1 MIAPTATRRD
11 TSVTVQLTAAQVAEV
26 NRLLVVTRLLSS
38 TFHDARNSLQSIS
51 GTAELLSMALP
62 NVDRA
67 EERVRSVLREC
78 SSLGDRLEE
87 FLALLTRQSD
97 VPTRV
102 DLRRV
107 CSNALDLRRASWGR
121 MRVAPVLRVPP
132 GTVVYASASDVLR
145 VVLNL
150 ILNAE
155 RAITVAGGGELVL
168 STEDRDTHIALTVE
182 DGGPGVA
189 SDMEPRLFETFVRA
203 DGGLAT
209 GLFVAR
215 HLAAQTG
222 GDVTCESLSGPTR
235 FVARWPLSPGQE
247 PLSGR

>member
-1 MIAPTATRRD
+1 
-11 TSVTVQLTAAQVAEV
+11 VAEV

-38 TFHDARNSLQSIS
+38 TVHDARNSLQSIS

-78 SSLGDRLEE
+78 GSLGERLEE
-87 FLALLTRQSD
+87 YLSLLTRQAD

-107 CSNALDLRRASWGR
+107 CANAIDLRRASWGR
-121 MRVAPVLRVPP
+121 MRVVPVLRVPA
-132 GTVVYASASDVLR
+132 GTVVFSSASDVLR

-168 STEDRDTHIALTVE
+168 ATEDRDGDVALLME
-182 DGGPGVA
+182 DAGPGVSA
-189 SDMEPRLFETFVRA
+189 DHEPRLFETFVRP

-215 HLAAQTG
+215 YLAAQAN
-222 GDVTCESLSGPTR
+222 GDVTCESVSGPTR
-235 FVARWPLSPGQE
+235 FVARWPVSPA
-247 PLSGR
+247 